1 MYLMELHSTSQLMR
15 LLKTKSAFNGNYIKH
30 ESKGDKDKKISPK
43 IYFDMITPYLSN
55 IINDHKTPRNLR
67 VHSSNEV
74 IDHETTFGE

>member
-43 IYFDMITPYLSN
+43 IHFDMITPYLSN